1 MKDDLKKV
9 SSDDPCELELQGV
22 VQSLSDWVELDALS
36 SVPVRQSVQQGGTY
50 GDRLMSLQS
59 ARRSLNVRIEDE
71 QRMDRPTGD
80 LEHELETK
88 RAETRTFLKYL
99 EAHAHAH
106 P

>member
-1 MKDDLKKV
+1 MKDELNKA
-9 SSDDPCELELQGV
+9 SYDDPCELELRGV

-36 SVPVRQSVQQGGTY
+36 SVPFSQSVQQGGSY

-59 ARRSLNVRIEDE
+59 ARRFLNVRIEDE
-71 QRMDRPTGD
+71 QRMGKPTGD

-88 RAETRTFLKYL
+88 RAETRSFLKYL
-99 EAHAHAH
+99 EVHAHAQ